1 MASDPSGSH
10 PLGREFVVGDWI
22 VRVASCQIV
31 QGSKIRHLPP
41 RTMDVLVALAE
52 NAGETVTKDELL
64 DRVWADREVYESVL
78 PRTIAELRQLLD
90 DTAVRPRYVETV
102 PKRGYRLLAAVHPW
116 GERRPRIAVLPL
128 ANLSGPAEE
137 FFADGLTD
145 ALITELAR
153 IEGLRVISRQSVLH
167 LRGSD
172 RTVPEI
178 GAELGVDAV
187 VEGTALRLDDR
198 VRVTA
203 QLITVRSEAHVW
215 AERYEA
221 DAVELLALERRIAV
235 EVAEAVRAGLGV
247 AAARR
252 ARTPATVKPA
262 SHLAYLRARHL
273 WGTWTE
279 EGLAMGFAHLQ
290 EAITADPE
298 FAPAY
303 EAMAMCWTSLGYW
316 GHVPIREAYPQARAA
331 ALRALE
337 LDPESS
343 NTHVAL
349 GFIRWLHDWDLA
361 GSEAEY
367 RRALELA
374 PSNEYAHLGL
384 ALFLVTVK
392 GEAESCLEHAR
403 EALVLDPLSLAT
415 GFSVAWLLL
424 FAGESELAVAQAEA
438 TLELHPGSLHP
449 LYVLGWGL
457 LAQGRMEEAVAAFE
471 RAVEVSDDPI
481 TLSYYGHALGR
492 AGRREDAQRLLERL
506 QGAAAQRY
514 APPFA
519 SVIIHAGLDDRDEA
533 FAWLARCMVERDSR
547 MFWLPVVPAF
557 EPLRKDPRYAQ
568 LLRRLGV

>member
-1 MASDPSGSH
+1 
-10 PLGREFVVGDWI
+10 
-22 VRVASCQIV
+22 
-31 QGSKIRHLPP
+31 
-41 RTMDVLVALAE
+41 MDVLVALAE
-52 NAGETVTKDELL
+52 RAGDTVTKNELL
-64 DRVWADREVYESVL
+64 DRVWAERIVYESVL
-78 PRTIAELRQLLD
+78 PRTISELRRLLD
-90 DTAVRPRYVETV
+90 DSALQPRYVETV
-102 PKRGYRLLAAVHPW
+102 PKRGYRLVATVAPW
-116 GERRPRIAVLPL
+116 GTRRPRIAVLPL
-128 ANLSGPAEE
+128 ANLSGPSEE

-172 RTVPEI
+172 HTIPEI
-178 GAELGVDAV
+178 GDELGVDAV
-187 VEGTALRLDDR
+187 VEGTALRVDDR

-203 QLITVRSEAHVW
+203 QLVTVSPEAHVW

-221 DAVELLALERRIAV
+221 DAAAILAMERRIAG

-252 ARTPATVKPA
+252 ARKPALVNPA

-273 WGTWTE
+273 WGKWTE
-279 EGLAMGFAHLQ
+279 EGLAKSFAYLQ
-290 EAITADPE
+290 EAIAADPE

-303 EAMAMCWTSLGYW
+303 EAVALCWTSLGYW

-361 GSEAEY
+361 RSEASF

-374 PSNEYAHLGL
+374 PSNEAAHLGL
-384 ALFLVTVK
+384 ALFLVTVR
-392 GEAESCLEHAR
+392 GDVESCLAHAR
-403 EALVLDPLSLAT
+403 EALAIDPLSLNT

-424 FAGESELAVAQAEA
+424 FAGENERAVAQAEA
-438 TLELHPGSLHP
+438 TLDLHPESLHP
-449 LYVLGWGL
+449 LYVLGWGQL
-457 LAQGRMEEAVAAFE
+457 SQGRMEEAVAAFG
-471 RAVEVSDDPI
+471 RAVQVSEDPI

-492 AGRREDAQRLLERL
+492 AGRRDDAKHLLEQLR
-506 QGAAAQRY
+506 GAAAQRHV
-514 APPFA
+514 PPFA
-519 SVIIHAGLDDRDEA
+519 FVIVHAGLGDLDQA
-533 FAWLARCMVERDSR
+533 FAWLERCLAERDSR

-557 EPLRKDPRYAQ
+557 DPLRSDPRYAH